1 MRRSSRL
8 TFEKTFLIVATT
20 WRRLANAFFT
30 AIPQPSFSRPLYFST
45 LHRFSSFHASLLP
58 RGRTLEHP
66 TLPSFLSST
75 RSRTIVQAHSTIRF
89 PYGAFPASSL
99 SMASASIREIF
110 GIEIV
115 LSKYR
120 IYPFLCDGDGGLR
133 ESGWEWLDVVRFLRF
148 REFWGISFLAVLFIA
163 FAMIHAWWKN
173 LVKLSFIRF
182 AIYEHKFNHWSSM

>member
-75 RSRTIVQAHSTIRF
+75 RSKTIVQAHSTIRF

-110 GIEIV
+110 WNRDRTVQIPDLPLSLWWRWRIERVWLRMVGCCSILEVSWV
-115 LSKYR
+115 L
-120 IYPFLCDGDGGLR
+120 GDKF
-133 ESGWEWLDVVRFLRF
+133 SGSSFHRVRDDPRLVEKSSEIIIHTF
-148 REFWGISFLAVLFIA
+148 RNIWTQI
-163 FAMIHAWWKN
+163 
-173 LVKLSFIRF
+173 
-182 AIYEHKFNHWSSM
+182 